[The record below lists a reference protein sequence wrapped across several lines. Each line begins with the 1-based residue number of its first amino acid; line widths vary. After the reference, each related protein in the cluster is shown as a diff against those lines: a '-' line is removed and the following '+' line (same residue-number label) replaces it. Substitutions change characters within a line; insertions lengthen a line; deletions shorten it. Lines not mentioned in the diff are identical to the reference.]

1 MYGKGIKKMNWKE
14 RQHEMM
20 KELNAKIFPGDPCH
34 KIAEQY
40 SSMDLENKT
49 YIQELKNRNNS
60 PQRYDGSLIEKKK
73 YNFLV
78 TQAKVLD
85 KIPGYVCRFDDGS
98 YYAWNLK
105 ILPEPY
111 WYEKML
117 PRNSHFGD
125 KTLIPKMIGDLTLKE
140 GVHLI

>member
-1 MYGKGIKKMNWKE
+1 MNWKE

-49 YIQELKNRNNS
+49 YIQELKNRHNS

-73 YNFLV
+73 YDFLV
-78 TQAKVLD
+78 TQSKVLD
-85 KIPGYVCRFDDGS
+85 KIPGYVCRFNDGS

-105 ILPEPY
+105 KLPKPT
-111 WYEKML
+111 WYEKWL
-117 PRNSHFGD
+117 PDNTEFGNTVFVW
-125 KTLIPKMIGDLTLKE
+125 KTVGDLFLKD
-140 GVHLI
+140 GVQLI